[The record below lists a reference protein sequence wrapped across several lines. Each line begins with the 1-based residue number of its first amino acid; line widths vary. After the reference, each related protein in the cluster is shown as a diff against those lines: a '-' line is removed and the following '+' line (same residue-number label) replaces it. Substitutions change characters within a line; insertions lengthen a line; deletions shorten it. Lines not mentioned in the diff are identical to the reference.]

1 MKKILC
7 GFLLIAGICAFSE
20 SVITFPQKDQ
30 VQGTKKNL
38 ILKITIPNDME
49 DEEDYKEKTTDF
61 SYFDLEPFKNI
72 DSSIINYDILK
83 TFPKKRIVTRTRSSY
98 LCSHRSIKN
107 EYDLFLVLTDV
118 VDSLERKSKDELLE
132 NGVTRE
138 DINYIERLIFKDYPN
153 YLRKTVKSG
162 DKIKTRLAFLK
173 KQFLAGKG
181 EVRVLKVET
190 NDAGETMIH
199 IRLNEED

>member
-1 MKKILC
+1 MKKFLC
-7 GFLLIAGICAFSE
+7 GFLLFTGICVFSE

-38 ILKITIPNDME
+38 ILKITIPNEME
-49 DEEDYKEKTTDF
+49 NEEDYKEKTTDF
-61 SYFDLEPFKNI
+61 SYFDLEPFKKIN
-72 DSSIINYDILK
+72 SSIVNYDILRS
-83 TFPKKRIVTRTRSSY
+83 FPKKKLVTRTRSSY
-98 LCSHRSIKN
+98 LCSQKGIKN
-107 EYDLFLVLTDV
+107 EYDLFLVLTDI
-118 VDSLERKSKDELLE
+118 VDSIERKGKDELLE

-138 DINYIERLIFKDYPN
+138 DINYIEKLIFKDYPN
-153 YLRKTVKSG
+153 YLKKTVKDG
-162 DKIKTRLAFLK
+162 EKIKTRLAFLK
-173 KQFLAGKG
+173 RQFLAGKG